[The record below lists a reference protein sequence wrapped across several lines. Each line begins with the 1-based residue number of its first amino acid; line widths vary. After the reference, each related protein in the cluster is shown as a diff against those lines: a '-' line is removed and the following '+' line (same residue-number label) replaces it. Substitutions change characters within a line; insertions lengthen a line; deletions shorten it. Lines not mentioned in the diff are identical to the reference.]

1 MLFNLRHVIYIPP
14 CFRIV
19 NLLWCGGH
27 FNNITFIGAKNKYR
41 SPYFSDFSQPYLQNH
56 IRMSL
61 ESPQDVVRKRLL
73 ELNIRP
79 YGDLK
84 RSVWDVTWRTLW
96 GNPQDI
102 IFQRPKDV
110 GRRPP

>member
-1 MLFNLRHVIYIPP
+1 
-14 CFRIV
+14 
-19 NLLWCGGH
+19 
-27 FNNITFIGAKNKYR
+27 
-41 SPYFSDFSQPYLQNH
+41 
-56 IRMSL
+56 MSL

-110 GRRPP
+110 VEDLLRLSVDDVPWCYIEDHTVDIFWVRPQDVLRT

>member
-1 MLFNLRHVIYIPP
+1 
-14 CFRIV
+14 
-19 NLLWCGGH
+19 
-27 FNNITFIGAKNKYR
+27 
-41 SPYFSDFSQPYLQNH
+41 
-56 IRMSL
+56 MSL

-110 GRRPP
+110 GRRPPMALHRGPYGGHLLGTSSGRPQNVILPSG